1 MREWK
6 KVITIT
12 LFAILLFALFGCEH
26 KEAKNIPTVTVNG
39 NEIRISITKVEEV
52 IDAGFQIGFSTDNT
66 FEAYDLST
74 SDLTIDSGK
83 SFENIELAKTGVS
96 FANITISNYTKENV
110 ELEYGTI
117 YSFAANVNNE
127 FKALDIKINGQDIYG
142 KTLTEIQ
149 PLFENATLSADGKK
163 LEYHITIDEKYKYTI
178 LFTAENGLSVEYIE
192 VKRDTK

>member
-52 IDAGFQIGFSTDNT
+52 IDVGFQIGFSTDNT